1 MEKTVVTMTFDY
13 PGDAEVIF
21 VTSEMIN
28 QLLITV
34 ETSSNTTSSRYASA
48 EFLAQ
53 FSTADRYTRMKVSD
67 EINMINDKKNNQ
79 SYQKN

>member
-1 MEKTVVTMTFDY
+1 MEKNVVTTTFDC

-21 VTSEMIN
+21 ITSKMIN

-53 FSTADRYTRMKVSD
+53 FSTADRYTHMKVSD
-67 EINMINDKKNNQ
+67 EINMISDNKNNQ
-79 SYQKN
+79 S